1 MEILNTKW
9 DYGKSVLLGR
19 TARYTAPE
27 TSYVK
32 YGNCVSIETDTY
44 EYVVNDDDQ
53 FKSQSCSL
61 VGNLVCL
68 FGLPSGCTFS
78 NPGGGL
84 V

>member
-53 FKSQSCSL
+53 FKS
-61 VGNLVCL
+61 
-68 FGLPSGCTFS
+68 
-78 NPGGGL
+78 
-84 V
+84 